1 MIWLCSIVCEVLK
14 MFKTF
19 QVIHFK
25 LKLVSDQNGLCFIY
39 NYFVKIHFKKAN
51 FFMCYEA
58 VAKNDL

>member
-1 MIWLCSIVCEVLK
+1 

-25 LKLVSDQNGLCFIY
+25 LKLVSDQNGLCFIF

-51 FFMCYEA
+51 FLCVKKLWPKMTFRS
-58 VAKNDL
+58 VDTV